1 MGPVRR
7 AWVRTE
13 VRGLLDSIRARLRG
27 RDTALIAAGLTFYA
41 GIAVVPLLV
50 LSLGLTTWLTGP
62 ATIREL
68 TGRLGE
74 VLPGDL
80 GAPDALARLADAG
93 VTLSPWQALLTLLP
107 ISLYGE
113 GLRRAL
119 LRFGPAHDRFTA
131 WRGRLLALPLVV
143 VAPLLLYP
151 LLLAGRLLADLAG
164 TPGVGTAL
172 GGFAVGYYSV
182 LGALVVPLAWGF
194 GVVAAA
200 RLCWPAVLVGAFLT
214 AASLSG
220 FLQGFVL
227 FLALPLD
234 LGAPFGGLDVVG
246 GVVAVGFWL
255 FLLHLVV
262 IAGWL
267 GTQALDERLRRG
279 RPAPGRG
286 ARGAAG
292 RARGAGQPGSG
303 GSSMSRSRWA
313 STS

>member
-1 MGPVRR
+1 MR
-7 AWVRTE
+7 AE
-13 VRGLLDSIRARLRG
+13 GRGLVRAIRTQLRG

-50 LSLGLTTWLTGP
+50 LALGLTAWLTSGE
-62 ATIREL
+62 AVRSL
-68 TGRLGE
+68 AGRLAE
-74 VLPGDL
+74 VLPADL
-80 GAPDALARLADAG
+80 GAPDALARLVDAG
-93 VTLSPWQALLTLLP
+93 VALAPLQALLTLLP

-119 LRFGPAHDRFTA
+119 LRFSPAPDRFTA

-143 VAPLLLYP
+143 VTPLLLYP
-151 LLLAGRLLADLAG
+151 LLLAGRELADLAERS
-164 TPGVGTAL
+164 GVGPAI

-182 LGALVVPLAWGF
+182 LAALTVPLAWGF
-194 GVVAAA
+194 RIVAAG
-200 RLCWPAVLVGAFLT
+200 RLRWSAVAVGALFT

-246 GVVAVGFWL
+246 GAVALGFWL

-267 GTQALDERLRRG
+267 FTLALDDRLRRG
-279 RPAPGRG
+279 RPA
-286 ARGAAG
+286 
-292 RARGAGQPGSG
+292 
-303 GSSMSRSRWA
+303 
-313 STS
+313 